1 MIWLL
6 FTSITAT
13 HELAT
18 NCKTNAL
25 NFRAFL
31 YLLQAH
37 LLIDLDQ
44 ILIANT
50 IVDQTNHRKNDRLK
64 YY

>member
-6 FTSITAT
+6 FTRITAT

-18 NCKTNAL
+18 NCKTNAP
-25 NFRAFL
+25 NFGAFL

-37 LLIDLDQ
+37 LRIDLDQ
-44 ILIANT
+44 KLIANT
-50 IVDQTNHRKNDRLK
+50 IIIEINHRKNDELK
-64 YY
+64 SY